1 MTPEEILR
9 KVGLNGKI
17 LKEFGLGKLLTN
29 GNATHSTVILGDI
42 SRYLDKKK
50 IPIDLIGEIQEA
62 LLFELKSMV

>member
-50 IPIDLIGEIQEA
+50 YL
-62 LLFELKSMV
+62 